1 MTKLALRGYIA
12 NFFLVSRLY
21 SVLTIK
27 ITQGMKNVCVSDTFE
42 IFGIFEILAIFEISN
57 GNFG

>member
-1 MTKLALRGYIA
+1 MAKLALRGYIT

-42 IFGIFEILAIFEISN
+42 IFVNWQFWLKGHKY
-57 GNFG
+57 